1 MSLDESSVLMD
12 RALVTMCADLPE
24 SLGLYNTAQDQF
36 SLASIRAVPL
46 LEHVAPD
53 SRKLALLRDWMR
65 SYEPAEDQP
74 LSSEISMDSLRET
87 ARRERKEL
95 ERLQQEQEHALR
107 TSEEQDDRKKDKR
120 QRKKERAAA
129 REEKHRRKAAKAKGK
144 DKAKPKSKKPA
155 KTKSSAKSRA
165 TGRKRHVQL
174 DSDDDVLSIEESS
187 SSSVDSSDSS
197 DSSDSDSDSRSRKR
211 KKSGNLPPKEVVL
224 SSDED
229 DEPNDMFD
237 TDDPDVYE
245 VEKIIRKKP
254 GESYGEPDMYEVKW
268 EGYDETTWEPAANIS
283 KDLIDEF
290 EGQPVREDVYT
301 VEEILDRRSKR
312 DPATNLKTHQY
323 KVKWVGY
330 DDLTWEPADNLP
342 HNLRRKFDQKYESR
356 KRRRS

>member
-229 DEPNDMFD
+229 DEPNDMC
-237 TDDPDVYE
+237 
-245 VEKIIRKKP
+245 
-254 GESYGEPDMYEVKW
+254 EPDMYEVKW